1 MAQTGRSNVRYVDP
15 QRRYTIVLGPSW
27 DASFEA
33 LPHNDRAGTHD
44 SADGRSGS
52 YASIGRGQ
60 AATKLCRRY
69 PQGRPI
75 SESAHIGAIPS
86 SPTFSRRPLS
96 PLLLDCGCNGLAS
109 VTSEKCRFC
118 CKTILGDISI
128 RSMSA
133 RGSTAAVSGTRALGL
148 LRLRHPTLSG
158 HVGMSHS
165 CQLQT

>member
-44 SADGRSGS
+44 SADGRCGS

-96 PLLLDCGCNGLAS
+96 PLLPRLRLQWSSVSNVREVPLRDLSRCSNGDCIYSMSPSGLA
-109 VTSEKCRFC
+109 EKH
-118 CKTILGDISI
+118 
-128 RSMSA
+128 
-133 RGSTAAVSGTRALGL
+133 GSYLEPQPC
-148 LRLRHPTLSG
+148 LRPSD
-158 HVGMSHS
+158 
-165 CQLQT
+165 